1 MNHDDAMDDPR
12 RRLLLQAL
20 AAGCLGAGAPLLL
33 EAAPLGGIP
42 RKLPPGQS
50 IYRLQGRVLV
60 NGQAADRSTRIGPR
74 DTVETEAGAE
84 IIFVVGQDAYI
95 LRGGSKLALGMLRG
109 ESELAGL
116 MRVLAGKVL
125 AVFGRG
131 ARDIETPTVTVGVRG
146 TGVYVES
153 DPEQTY
159 FCTCYGTV
167 DLSARNDR
175 ASRETIK
182 TSHHDSPRYILG
194 KGAAGRLIRPAPFV
208 NHTDMEL
215 TLIET
220 LVGRA
225 PPFAFPRDEYSA
237 PRREY

>member
-1 MNHDDAMDDPR
+1 MNRSTDADDPR

-20 AAGCLGAGAPLLL
+20 AAGSFAATGFMAT
-33 EAAPLGGIP
+33 AAPLGGVP
-42 RKLPPGQS
+42 RKLPAGQS

-60 NGQAADRSTRIGPR
+60 NGKPADAATPIGPR
-74 DTVETEAGAE
+74 DTIETASDAE

-95 LRGGSKLALGMLRG
+95 LRGGSKLALGALRG
-109 ESELAGL
+109 ESALANV

-131 ARDIETPTVTVGVRG
+131 ARDIETATVTVGVRG

-167 DLSARNDR
+167 DLAARADKT
-175 ASRETIK
+175 SRETIQ
-182 TSHHDSPRYILG
+182 TTHHDNPRYILG
-194 KGAAGRLIRPAPFV
+194 KATAGKFIRPAPFI
-208 NHTDMEL
+208 NLTDMEL

-220 LVGRA
+220 LVGRT
-225 PPFAFPRDEYSA
+225 PPFAFPRDDYSA